1 MVIAFITVFSNTVS
15 KSINIYTEKNQVRRR
30 GRHFKSALGTIRGM
44 LPKKL
49 QYNIEMYIIQIV
61 SKSKIKKESKIS
73 EI

>member
-1 MVIAFITVFSNTVS
+1 
-15 KSINIYTEKNQVRRR
+15 
-30 GRHFKSALGTIRGM
+30 M

>member
-1 MVIAFITVFSNTVS
+1 
-15 KSINIYTEKNQVRRR
+15 
-30 GRHFKSALGTIRGM
+30 M
-44 LPKKL
+44 LPEKL

>member
-1 MVIAFITVFSNTVS
+1 
-15 KSINIYTEKNQVRRR
+15 
-30 GRHFKSALGTIRGM
+30 M

-73 EI
+73 EM

>member
-1 MVIAFITVFSNTVS
+1 
-15 KSINIYTEKNQVRRR
+15 
-30 GRHFKSALGTIRGM
+30 M

-61 SKSKIKKESKIS
+61 SKSKIKKEPKIS